1 VSEQAGGDG
10 GFTDADVEELSAHE
24 GGAILASFDRS
35 AIMGDINVT
44 PMVDVMLV
52 LLIIFMVV
60 TPALVAGFQA
70 QLPVGLNLKERP
82 EEEGR
87 TVLGIDAGGAYYL
100 NTKVISACDAADRA
114 TAEGRAQCA
123 ADIRGRLAA
132 EFQAH
137 PQDRV
142 LFVKAD
148 KGLKYQEM
156 IDVMRLAK
164 ESGARVVAAVTE
176 QTPVEDDAEE

>member
-1 VSEQAGGDG
+1 MGQSEIPGASG
-10 GFTDADVEELSAHE
+10 EEIAAAESQD
-24 GGAILASFDRS
+24 ILKVFSRS

-70 QLPVGLNLKERP
+70 QLPQGINLKDRP

-87 TVLGIDAGGAYYL
+87 TSLGVDANGAYYL
-100 NTKVISACDAADRA
+100 NKQTLRAC
-114 TAEGRAQCA
+114 TAERRADPAGRRECA
-123 ADIRGRLAA
+123 VELRNALIEQFR
-132 EFQAH
+132 AH

-142 LFVKAD
+142 LFLRVD
-148 KGLKYQEM
+148 RSLKYQEV
-156 IDVMRLAK
+156 IDIMRLAK
-164 ESGARVVAAVTE
+164 DSGARVIAAVTE
-176 QTPVEDDAEE
+176 TRVDADADD

>member
-1 VSEQAGGDG
+1 MVDPQGSVAGGEIAAAESQD
-10 GFTDADVEELSAHE
+10 
-24 GGAILASFDRS
+24 ILKVFSRS
-35 AIMGDINVT
+35 SIMGDINVT

-70 QLPVGLNLKERP
+70 QLPQGINLKDRP

-87 TVLGIDAGGAYYL
+87 TSLGVDAFGAYYL
-100 NTKVISACDAADRA
+100 NKAPLRAC
-114 TAEGRAQCA
+114 TAERRADATGRQECA
-123 ADIRGRLAA
+123 VELRNALAA

-142 LFVKAD
+142 LFLRVD
-148 KGLKYQEM
+148 RSLKYQEV
-156 IDVMRLAK
+156 IDIMNLAK
-164 ESGARVVAAVTE
+164 NSGARVIAAVTE
-176 QTPVEDDAEE
+176 TRVEENGEE

>member
-1 VSEQAGGDG
+1 MAESQIPLSGGDQIAAAESQ
-10 GFTDADVEELSAHE
+10 D
-24 GGAILASFDRS
+24 ILKVFSRS

-70 QLPVGLNLKERP
+70 QLPQGINLKDRP

-87 TVLGIDAGGAYYL
+87 TSLGVDANGAYYL
-100 NTKVISACDAADRA
+100 NKQTLPAC
-114 TAEGRAQCA
+114 TAERRADPAGRQQCA
-123 ADIRGRLAA
+123 LDLRTALIEQFR
-132 EFQAH
+132 AH

-142 LFVKAD
+142 LFLRVD
-148 KGLKYQEM
+148 RSLKYQEV
-156 IDVMRLAK
+156 IDIMGLAK
-164 ESGARVVAAVTE
+164 DSGARVIAAVTE
-176 QTPVEDDAEE
+176 TRIEEDGED